1 MQVVLIRMFQI
12 RLEETSFS
20 NSPQNRDS
28 ALKKKQIELTQILGL
43 YNRVLFLSSSY
54 NFA

>member
-1 MQVVLIRMFQI
+1 MRVVLIQMFQI

-20 NSPQNRDS
+20 NSPQNRGS
-28 ALKKKQIELTQILGL
+28 TLKKKRIELTRILGL